1 MNEKRLYDARTAGRR
16 RRTNT
21 LRMGMLIS
29 GSVLAAGACV
39 VAFHGGEVAG
49 TGHRDVVAVKS
60 GRLMLASTHVDFALE
75 QWAVANAPPPPDTPV
90 TEILRSPP
98 HRQDAFE
105 LSIETART
113 PASQMAVPFAPLGS
127 ADTLLSA
134 DAVHGPAPRPIGLSV
149 IRRAEFRAFIQP
161 TTQVASLP
169 PAEAAPV
176 VQTAPATPAATSS
189 PPVAEVEPSEQQPA
203 AEAVP
208 VPPPA
213 PHDTAELE
221 VPVPQPRPAEVLQDM
236 ASEETPTVPR
246 RSRRM
251 RQAQQALAVPQ
262 APAVQQQ
269 SDNRGFFQKLLS
281 GNDAAAP
288 RANGQALAYAAPPS
302 PDNLPRS
309 QPLSRGFGLFSSSS
323 TSGGTAVYDIS
334 ARTVYLPNG
343 EKLEAHS
350 GMGDKRDDPRHVNVA
365 MRGATPPHI
374 YDLSEREALFH
385 GVQALR
391 LTPVG
396 GSGAIYNRVG
406 LLAHTYMLGPKGDSN
421 GCISFK
427 DYNRFL
433 QAYRRGEVKRLVVV
447 ANSG

>member
-1 MNEKRLYDARTAGRR
+1 L
-16 RRTNT
+16 
-21 LRMGMLIS
+21 LIS
-29 GSVLAAGACV
+29 GSVLAAGACE
-39 VAFHGGEVAG
+39 VAFHGGEVVD
-49 TGHRDVVAVKS
+49 TGRRDVVAVKS

-75 QWAVANAPPPPDTPV
+75 QWAVALAPPPPNTPV
-90 TEILRSPP
+90 TEVPRSAARRLEP
-98 HRQDAFE
+98 
-105 LSIETART
+105 IETAST
-113 PASQMAVPFAPLGS
+113 PVSEMAVAFAPLGS
-127 ADTLLSA
+127 ADALLAA
-134 DAVHGPAPRPIGLSV
+134 DAVHGPAPRPIGLSLV
-149 IRRAEFRAFIQP
+149 RSAEFRAFLRPMI
-161 TTQVASLP
+161 QVASLP
-169 PAEAAPV
+169 PAETTPAVEA
-176 VQTAPATPAATSS
+176 APATPAAPPS
-189 PPVAEVEPSEQQPA
+189 PVAAEAEAPEQHQA

-208 VPPPA
+208 VPMSPPR
-213 PHDTAELE
+213 DTASLE

-236 ASEETPTVPR
+236 AREETPPAPR

-251 RQAQQALAVPQ
+251 RQIEQPPAATQQA
-262 APAVQQQ
+262 
-269 SDNRGFFQKLLS
+269 DNRGFFQKLYS

-288 RANGQALAYAAPPS
+288 RQSGQALAYAAPPA
-302 PDNLPRS
+302 PENLPRS
-309 QPLSRGFGLFSSSS
+309 QPLSKGFGLFSSSS
-323 TSGGTAVYDIS
+323 PSASGGTAVYDIS

-350 GMGDKRDDPRHVNVA
+350 GMGDKRDDPRHVNVS
-365 MRGATPPHI
+365 MRGATPPHT

-385 GVQALR
+385 GVPALR

-447 ANSG
+447 ASSG